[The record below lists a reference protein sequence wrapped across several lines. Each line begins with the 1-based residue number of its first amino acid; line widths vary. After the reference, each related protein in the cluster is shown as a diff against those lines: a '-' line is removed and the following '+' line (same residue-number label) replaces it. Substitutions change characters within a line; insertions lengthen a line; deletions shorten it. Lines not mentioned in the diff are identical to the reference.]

1 MRKIV
6 VSGCSNCPYIVFQ
19 KEYIVGIL
27 IVIVLSILFP
37 LAYAVQWISNIL
49 LTTAIKLCEYFPF
62 TND

>member
-1 MRKIV
+1 MD
-6 VSGCSNCPYIVFQ
+6 YIA
-19 KEYIVGIL
+19 GIL

>member
-1 MRKIV
+1 MD
-6 VSGCSNCPYIVFQ
+6 YIA
-19 KEYIVGIL
+19 GIL

-37 LAYAVQWISNIL
+37 LAYAVQGISHIL